1 MASVTGAL
9 KQVMPGLVLFRSEF
23 AQGIQSGAI
32 TLAFRR
38 WQRPRV
44 RAGGTLLAAG
54 GQLSI
59 GAVERVD
66 PARITEEEA
75 RRAGYVSRAELLADL
90 ARRDD
95 GDVYRI
101 ELGPLAPDPRVALRE
116 SAAMTPEELATL
128 AERLAR
134 LDARGNAE
142 GWTRSTLELI
152 EAKPE
157 VSASRLSQIV
167 GRERESFKLDVRKLK
182 ALGLTESLEVGY
194 RLSPRGRA
202 WLAHLRSADAG
213 SSQG

>member
-1 MASVTGAL
+1 
-9 KQVMPGLVLFRSEF
+9 VLFRSEF
-23 AQGIQSGAI
+23 VKGIQSGAI

-38 WQRPRV
+38 WQRPSV
-44 RAGGTLLAAG
+44 RTGGTLLAAG

-66 PARITEEEA
+66 PAGITEEEA
-75 RRAGYVSRAELLADL
+75 RRAGYQSRAELLSEL

-116 SAAMTPEELATL
+116 SVAMAPEDVAALT
-128 AERLAR
+128 ERLAR
-134 LDARGNAE
+134 LDARSSAGA
-142 GWTRSTLELI
+142 WTRRTLELI

-157 VSASRLSQIV
+157 VSAGRLSQIL
-167 GRERESFKLDVRKLK
+167 GRERESFKLDIRKLK
-182 ALGLTESLEVGY
+182 SLGLTESLEVGY

-202 WLAHLRSADAG
+202 WLAHLRSVEPRASDG
-213 SSQG
+213 S

>member
-1 MASVTGAL
+1 
-9 KQVMPGLVLFRSEF
+9 VLFRSEV
-23 AQGIQSGAI
+23 AKCIQSGAV

-38 WQRPRV
+38 WQRPSV
-44 RAGGTLLAAG
+44 RAGGSLLTAV

-75 RRAGYVSRAELLADL
+75 RRAGYTDRAVLLSEL

-116 SAAMTPEELATL
+116 SAVMDARELAAL

-134 LDARGNAE
+134 LDARISG
-142 GWTRSTLELI
+142 GPWTRRTLELI
-152 EAKPE
+152 EEKPE
-157 VSASRLSQIV
+157 VSAGRLSQIL
-167 GRERESFKLDVRKLK
+167 GRERASFKLDVRKLK
-182 ALGLTESLEVGY
+182 SLGLTESLDVGY
-194 RLSPRGRA
+194 RLSPRGGA
-202 WLAHLRSADAG
+202 WLAHLRSSGA
-213 SSQG
+213 